1 MADTSEIRQIRDRID
16 RVLAARHDELY
27 GKVRKSVADVLAI
40 DPSKIVPSASLIED
54 LGAESL
60 DFLDLVF
67 RLETEYGVKI
77 PRDGILLTAR
87 DGLATGF
94 DESGVLSDDALE
106 RLRLLM
112 PEVPPERFAPGLRT
126 HQIPNLFTTETFVR
140 LVAWR
145 LAEVAVAGG

>member
-1 MADTSEIRQIRDRID
+1 MADTTEIRQIRDRVD
-16 RVLAARHDELY
+16 QVLATRHDELY
-27 GKVRKSVADVLAI
+27 AKVRSAVADVLAI
-40 DPSKIVPSASLIED
+40 DPAKIVPGASLIEE

-87 DGLATGF
+87 DGFAAGF
-94 DESGVLSDDALE
+94 DEGGVLSNEALD

-112 PEVPPERFAPGLRT
+112 PEVPAERFTPGLRT

-145 LAEVAVAGG
+145 LAETVTT

>member
-1 MADTSEIRQIRDRID
+1 MTETAIATNESVEDAVRRI
-16 RVLAARHDELY
+16 
-27 GKVRKSVADVLAI
+27 VAD
-40 DPSKIVPSASLIED
+40 SLGRAEADVRLTSNLMED

>member
-1 MADTSEIRQIRDRID
+1 MADTSEIRQIRDRVD
-16 RVLAARHDELY
+16 QVLATRHDELY
-27 GKVRKSVADVLAI
+27 AKVKKAVADVLAI
-40 DPSKIVPSASLIED
+40 DPPKIVPGASLIDD

-87 DGLATGF
+87 EGLSAGF
-94 DESGVLSDDALE
+94 DDSGVLSSEALE

-112 PEVPPERFAPGLRT
+112 PEVPSERFTPGLRT

-145 LAEVAVAGG
+145 LAEVTVT

>member
-1 MADTSEIRQIRDRID
+1 MADTSDIRQIRDRID
-16 RVLAARHDELY
+16 QVLATRHDDLY
-27 GKVRKSVADVLAI
+27 AKVRTAVADVLAI
-40 DPSKIVPSASLIED
+40 DPAKIVPGASLIDD

-87 DGLATGF
+87 EGVTGGF
-94 DESGVLSDDALE
+94 DDGGVLSDDALE

-112 PEVPPERFAPGLRT
+112 PEVPPERLAPGLRT

-145 LAEVAVAGG
+145 LAETVLT

>member
-1 MADTSEIRQIRDRID
+1 MADILEIRQIRDRVD
-16 RVLAARHDELY
+16 HVLATRHDELY
-27 GKVRKSVADVLAI
+27 ARVRKCISEVLAI
-40 DPSKIVPSASLIED
+40 DATKIVPGASLIDD

-87 DGLATGF
+87 EGLASEF
-94 DESGVLSDDALE
+94 DKSGVLSNQALE

-112 PEVPPERFAPGLRT
+112 PEVPSERLVPGLRT

-140 LVAWR
+140 LVALR
-145 LAEVAVAGG
+145 LADVPVA